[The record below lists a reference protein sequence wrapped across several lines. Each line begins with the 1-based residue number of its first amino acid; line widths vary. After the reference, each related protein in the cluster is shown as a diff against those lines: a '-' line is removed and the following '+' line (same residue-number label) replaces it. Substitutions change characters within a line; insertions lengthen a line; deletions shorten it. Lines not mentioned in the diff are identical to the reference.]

1 MMKAEERT
9 AMARVFADAP
19 IEDVYAIL
27 AVAMNT
33 LEERGEDLR
42 TEGCDDCDGCPDC
55 GDNAVPIAVYGKHFK
70 IFFDNEDES
79 WNLREM

>member
-33 LEERGEDLR
+33 LEERGEDLQTR
-42 TEGCDDCDGCPDC
+42 GCDEDGCTEPPELF
-55 GDNAVPIAVYGKHFK
+55 GEHFAIK
-70 IFFDNEDES
+70 YDVEDES
-79 WNLREM
+79 WNLSET